1 MDTPSR
7 SGIAAYL
14 FSTLSELAESSAHS
28 PQDQQKSVAG
38 TPSPLPADALSSLTR
53 TVNDFAAR
61 LGHKERFSFDKP
73 VYPAFTHALR
83 DFFTDLNRSPNPMN
97 SGTEHR
103 NRVKDEAYHDALAA
117 LYEGVSGFM
126 EAVDTPVERGLERFA
141 LDKDKPKEQQQPLLM
156 KRVLRT
162 DAQGITRPELEEV
175 DHIDLDCKPV
185 ICLGGTANFRGNT
198 KVTSGL
204 MQLAED
210 TLGGKAACEQENVE
224 LYCVIYPVAHRTDF
238 FRYTHAYNADPHH
251 YHTPQ
256 AQMFCD
262 KVLAPLLK
270 SEDGSLLPLRDLKKA
285 CAKFNF
291 FAYSYGTV
299 FAQEIR
305 NCLRDLFVAGG
316 VGNEDIRDL
325 LANAFCMS
333 LGPLGRLD
341 VDKPEGHFSGV
352 HILSETDL
360 SLMNKSAN
368 LELLTAG
375 KRMIPLR
382 DNEVIIRAT
391 PPAQGV
397 IQPEGF
403 DEDTAQMQPDAIAAS
418 PSETPPS
425 SPDQEPPKISKNPSG
440 HSASFYA
447 RPVVDGDIVHNP
459 RYIGFSLPE
468 ALGMDSAY
476 RNLDER
482 FLPPRK
488 PPESF
493 SYTAEG
499 RISIYAAAVMQEAAR
514 LR

>member
-14 FSTLSELAESSAHS
+14 FSLLSDLAESASYNTPGVEAGS
-28 PQDQQKSVAG
+28 PSL
-38 TPSPLPADALSSLTR
+38 SPAALNSLAQCINTFANDLGHQEHFAFSSGQRLSH
-53 TVNDFAAR
+53 DFAV
-61 LGHKERFSFDKP
+61 G
-73 VYPAFTHALR
+73 LR

-103 NRVKDEAYHDALAA
+103 SRIKDPAYHTALAK
-117 LYEGVSGFM
+117 LYTGISQFFDT
-126 EAVDTPVERGLERFA
+126 VDTPVERGLEQFA
-141 LDKDKPKEQQQPLLM
+141 LDKRTPKATQEPTLM
-156 KRVLRT
+156 KRVLEQ
-162 DAQGITRPELEEV
+162 DAQGVWHTRLEEV
-175 DHIDLDCKPV
+175 DHIDLSGKPV
-185 ICLGGTANFRGNT
+185 LCLGGTANFKGNM
-198 KVTSGL
+198 KVSTGL
-204 MQLAED
+204 VQLAED
-210 TLGGKAACEQENVE
+210 TLGGREACDQEKVE

-238 FRYTHAYNADPHH
+238 FGHTHGYNADPHH

-256 AQMFCD
+256 AKIFCD
-262 KVLAPLLK
+262 KMLTPLLK
-270 SEDGSLLPLRDLKKA
+270 GEDGKLLPLRDLKKV

-305 NCLRDLFVAGG
+305 NCLRDVFVDGG
-316 VGNEDIRDL
+316 IANEDIRDL
-325 LANAFCMS
+325 MANAFCMS

-375 KRMIPLR
+375 KRMMPLR
-382 DNEVIIRAT
+382 ENEIIIRAT

-397 IQPEGF
+397 VQPETF
-403 DEDTAQMQPDAIAAS
+403 DKASSADAQEAMAAS
-418 PSETPPS
+418 PDEGK
-425 SPDQEPPKISKNPSG
+425 EPPKISKNPSG
-440 HSASFYA
+440 HSATFYA
-447 RPVVDGDIVHNP
+447 RPVIDGDIVHNP
-459 RYIGFSLPE
+459 RYIGFSLPD
-468 ALGMDSAY
+468 ALNMDSAY

-482 FLPPRK
+482 FLPPRR
-488 PPESF
+488 PPDDFCNTS
-493 SYTAEG
+493 EG
-499 RISIYAAAVMQEAAR
+499 RISMYAAAVMQETSR